1 MPEPP
6 PPPRPPPR
14 PGPGR
19 DIVATVLAVGVA
31 TALNGVVFAVTYD
44 ALTSQVA
51 GLSENATQ
59 VLTGAFGGMIGILG
73 TYIGL
78 KARQEQQPHDDHEW
92 SQGPPSAPPTAAG
105 APPAPRADTGD
116 PTV

>member
-1 MPEPP
+1 MPDPA
-6 PPPRPPPR
+6 PPPRAPR

-19 DIVATVLAVGVA
+19 DIVATVLAIGVA
-31 TALNGVVFAVTYD
+31 TALNGIVFAVAYD
-44 ALTSQVA
+44 ALASDTP

-78 KARQEQQPHDDHEW
+78 KARQEQHHDE
-92 SQGPPSAPPTAAG
+92 
-105 APPAPRADTGD
+105 
-116 PTV
+116 

>member
-1 MPEPP
+1 MADPP
-6 PPPRPPPR
+6 VPPPRPPR

-19 DIVATVLAVGVA
+19 DIVATVLALGVA

-44 ALTSQVA
+44 ALTSDTS

-59 VLTGAFGGMIGILG
+59 VLTGAFGGIIGILG

-78 KARQEQQPHDDHEW
+78 RARQEQAPHDD
-92 SQGPPSAPPTAAG
+92 
-105 APPAPRADTGD
+105 
-116 PTV
+116 